1 VPPLLR
7 VRPDARRGAGAIA
20 PGDPAD
26 FRTILMR
33 LTIERGALLKAL
45 NHVQSVVERR
55 NTIPILS
62 NVLISAQEDGLRLN
76 ATDLDIEIGESAPAK
91 VERAGATSAPAHTLY
106 EFVRRLPENAQ
117 IKLDLAGDDPRL
129 IIWAGKARLAL
140 AVLPPSD
147 FPLMPVDGLATRF
160 VIGPTELMR
169 LIDKTRFAI
178 STEETRYYL
187 NGIYL
192 HTVVNGEGSM
202 LRGVATD
209 GIRLALADAPAPEG
223 AAGMPGVIVPRK
235 TIQELRRLLD
245 DAPGDVEVAVSE
257 QKIRFAVGDAVLTSK
272 LIDGSF
278 PPYDRVIP
286 KSNSRLLKVE
296 SKAFAAAVDRV
307 ATVSAERSRSVKM
320 ALDGDR
326 LTLTVNNPDAGQ
338 ATEDLPAEYDSE
350 PMEIG
355 FNARYLL
362 DVANQI
368 KGESA
373 VFEFADSGSPTL
385 VRDGADTHAL
395 YVLMPLR
402 V

>member
-1 VPPLLR
+1 
-7 VRPDARRGAGAIA
+7 
-20 PGDPAD
+20 
-26 FRTILMR
+26 MR
-33 LTIERGALLKAL
+33 LTIERSALLKAL

-62 NVLISAQEDGLRLN
+62 NVLISAQDDSVRLT
-76 ATDLDIEIGESAPAK
+76 ATDLDIEIAEAAPAT

-106 EFVRRLPENAQ
+106 EFVRRLPDGAQ
-117 IKLDLAGDDPRL
+117 VKLDLTGDDPRL
-129 IIWAGKARLAL
+129 IVWAGKARLAL
-140 AVLPPSD
+140 SVLPPSD
-147 FPLMPVDGLATRF
+147 FPLMPVDAMATRF
-160 VIGPTELMR
+160 SIGPTDLAR
-169 LIDKTRFAI
+169 LIDRTRFAI

-192 HTVVNGEGSM
+192 HTVANGDGDV

-209 GIRLALADAPAPEG
+209 GIRLALADFPAPAG

-245 DAPGDVEVAVSE
+245 DAASEVEVAVSE
-257 QKIRFAVGDAVLTSK
+257 QKIRFAVNDAVLTSK

-286 KSNSRLLKVE
+286 KSNTKILKVE

-326 LTLTVNNPDAGQ
+326 LTLTVNNPDAGL
-338 ATEDLPAEYDSE
+338 ATEDLPAEYSSE
-350 PMEIG
+350 PMEVG

-368 KGESA
+368 KGDEA
-373 VFEFADSGSPTL
+373 RFEFADSGSPTL
-385 VRDGADTHAL
+385 VRDASDTHAI